1 MKGNLIS
8 KIIKRTL
15 LALLFFILIINIPL
29 TNLKHLETTNDYNN
43 WMKDNLKND
52 TLLVETKMLGA
63 HDAFSSEIN
72 YTSPPDVSA
81 DKIMTGLPGA
91 LLKGYLIKQS
101 VTQKTDVNG
110 LLKNGVRYLDIRLTY
125 DNDTWVTKHNFVSSD
140 FIKIA
145 DDLVTYLNTYQGEF
159 LILDFQH
166 IDGLDYNSD
175 TDYQTFLKML
185 EDTTLLDYQYVDSN
199 KSLGE
204 ITYQEITNNK
214 TTSKIIIIDKFTKQ
228 NKETYS
234 YNETIRSSW
243 ANTDNFANTVT
254 FLNDE
259 ASYIKSTTT
268 LDDSFKVM
276 QAVLT
281 TQMTPK
287 GIVDSLVSWSLI
299 ARAEDFNNYLI
310 NNEAFDDL
318 MEVLPIIMVDYANC
332 NTNDFVD
339 NIMEK
344 IIEANK

>member
-1 MKGNLIS
+1 MKGKLI
-8 KIIKRTL
+8 KQIIKRTL

-29 TNLKHLETTNDYNN
+29 TNLSHNETTNDYNN
-43 WMKDNLKND
+43 WMKANLKND
-52 TLLVETKMLGA
+52 LLLVDTKMLGA

-72 YTSPPDVSA
+72 YASPPDISA
-81 DKIMTGLPGA
+81 DSIMTGLPGA
-91 LLKGYLIKQS
+91 FLKGYLIKQS

-125 DNDTWVTKHNFVSSD
+125 DDDTWVTKHNFVSSD

-145 DDLVTYLNTYQGEF
+145 NDIVAYLDTYQGEF

-166 IDGLDYNSD
+166 IDGLDYTSD
-175 TDYQTFLKML
+175 TDYQIFLEML
-185 EDTTLLDYQYVDSN
+185 EDTTLLNYQYVNSN
-199 KSLGE
+199 KALGE
-204 ITYQEITNNK
+204 ITYGDITNNK
-214 TTSKIIIIDKFTKQ
+214 TTSKVIIVDKFTKQ
-228 NKETYS
+228 DKETYL
-234 YNETIRSSW
+234 YDETIRSSW
-243 ANTDNFANTVT
+243 ANTDSFANTIT

-259 ASYIKSTTT
+259 ASYIKNTTT
-268 LDDSFKVM
+268 LDNSFKVM

-310 NNEAFDDL
+310 TNEDFIDL
-318 MEVLPIIMVDYANC
+318 MTVLPIVMVDYANC
-332 NTNDFVD
+332 NADDFVD
-339 NIMEK
+339 NIMEM